1 MQLNDMLTEVELHAT
16 HKEGGE
22 DVTDF
27 DLLKQK
33 MDESGMTM
41 VAIAEQ
47 SGIRRETLYN
57 RLKGIGDFTASEMT
71 GLSRSLKLNKRD
83 RDAIF
88 FAPKVE

>member
-1 MQLNDMLTEVELHAT
+1 M
-16 HKEGGE
+16 
-22 DVTDF
+22 TDF
-27 DLLKQK
+27 ELLKQK
-33 MDESGMTM
+33 IDESGMTI

-47 SGIRRETLYN
+47 SGILRETLYN

-71 GLSRSLKLNKRD
+71 GLSRALKLNKRD